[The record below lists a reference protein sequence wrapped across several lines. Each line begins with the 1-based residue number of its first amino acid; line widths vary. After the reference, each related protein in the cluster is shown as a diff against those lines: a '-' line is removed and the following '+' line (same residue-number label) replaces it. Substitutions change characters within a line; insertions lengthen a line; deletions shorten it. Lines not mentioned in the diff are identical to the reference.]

1 MTIYFVEIFWFPVGN
16 TNNLKG
22 KIAPCTYISLIPRKV
37 KPKWLHLF
45 APFTKYC
52 NSLFSN
58 FLFSN
63 KHELVL
69 DCSYRKKNETYYRS
83 ARVRVLT
90 SLNPFEWFCTIS
102 NHFPVIS
109 RSILIYLGVSPSISF
124 YLGIS
129 SSVLLYHGLSSS
141 ILFYLWL
148 YLAMSGY
155 LWLSLAI
162 SGYLY
167 QSLTFSGNFW

>member
-90 SLNPFEWFCTIS
+90 SLNNFEWFYTIL
-102 NHFPVIS
+102 NNFPVIS
-109 RSILIYLGVSPSISF
+109 RSILEF
-124 YLGIS
+124 
-129 SSVLLYHGLSSS
+129 LLQYHS
-141 ILFYLWL
+141 ILVFLQ
-148 YLAMSGY
+148 G
-155 LWLSLAI
+155 
-162 SGYLY
+162 
-167 QSLTFSGNFW
+167 GNWQKLCSYHTG